1 MTCFCPEG
9 RNNEIHSWGLHTVC
23 KARPRRLPQ
32 THVYLGQSASVLP
45 ATLIRTTVD
54 PEPASS
60 VNPENPS
67 VGKMLLVLYESLH
80 MAIS

>member
-1 MTCFCPEG
+1 MRFIAGVSTL
-9 RNNEIHSWGLHTVC
+9 SV
-23 KARPRRLPQ
+23 RPGHAASLRLMFTSVNRQ
-32 THVYLGQSASVLP
+32 SVLL